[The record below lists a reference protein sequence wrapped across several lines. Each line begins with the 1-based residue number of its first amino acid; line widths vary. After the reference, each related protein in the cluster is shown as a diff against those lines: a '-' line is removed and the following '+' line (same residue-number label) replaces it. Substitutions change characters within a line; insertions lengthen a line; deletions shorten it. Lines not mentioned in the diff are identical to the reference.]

1 MSWYT
6 PTFSTHTR
14 DIHYTFEVDSSKQ
27 NNNSGKRKRSL
38 EASDTQTTKKR
49 KIENKPSETKQIPK
63 QKPKQKPKPTTVKQK
78 PKKTILKKTI
88 KSSAS
93 IDKNTFI

>member
-38 EASDTQTTKKR
+38 EASDTKTTKKR
-49 KIENKPSETKQIPK
+49 KIENKPSETKSK
-63 QKPKQKPKPTTVKQK
+63 QKPKPKPKPKPTTVKAT
-78 PKKTILKKTI
+78 KKAIVKKAI
-88 KSSAS
+88 KTRPS
-93 IDKNTFI
+93 IDKDSFI

>member
-6 PTFSTHTR
+6 PSFLGHTR
-14 DIHYTFEVDSSKQ
+14 DIHYTFET
-27 NNNSGKRKRSL
+27 NNEQQKPNNGEKKRQIS
-38 EASDTQTTKKR
+38 QVKKR